1 LSSEGI
7 RRNSACVANLTRFF
21 DWLPVCHA
29 QVVVEGLARLFRQ
42 LEPDWAASFLLPDRR
57 AVESVP
63 IRGDVIDAHR
73 HDVTASK
80 LAVDREV
87 EQGEIARSP
96 FNLQFRPY

>member
-42 LEPDWAASFLLPDRR
+42 LEPDWAAGFLRIPTIAD
-57 AVESVP
+57 SNP
-63 IRGDVIDAHR
+63 IERG
-73 HDVTASK
+73 
-80 LAVDREV
+80 
-87 EQGEIARSP
+87 Q
-96 FNLQFRPY
+96 